1 MKDPA
6 ADPRRAAAKAFWH
19 DTALSAP
26 EIAIRVGVSERTVRR
41 WSVLERWRP
50 RASPAFNRFAARA
63 PEPGQDQA
71 TGEQSKQQSS
81 RPRTK
86 KKIRSD
92 LVTRLYRLLDHNIEV
107 LESQMSEDNGSGDA
121 APERNLRTISN
132 MVRSAEKLKEL
143 DTEQSK
149 RLNTPPSG
157 NFLITPE
164 EEERIRR
171 KVVEHVQ
178 RLRERK
184 LRERGEP
191 PA

>member
-1 MKDPA
+1 MA
-6 ADPRRAAAKAFWH
+6 
-19 DTALSAP
+19 
-26 EIAIRVGVSERTVRR
+26 
-41 WSVLERWRP
+41 
-50 RASPAFNRFAARA
+50 
-63 PEPGQDQA
+63 
-71 TGEQSKQQSS
+71 
-81 RPRTK
+81 
-86 KKIRSD
+86 
-92 LVTRLYRLLDHNIEV
+92 RLYRLLNHNIEV
-107 LESQMSEDNGSGDA
+107 LESQMSDDTSSGDS

-149 RLNTPPSG
+149 RLNAPPG
-157 NFLITPE
+157 GRFLVTPE

-184 LRERGEP
+184 LREQGDP